1 MVRTEGPV
9 IGRGWMNE
17 GRLRIEQANRLAAEL
32 QQLRNGVVEITIAR
46 QRVTRDPAA
55 NAVYWA
61 SLVDPLARRTRYTP
75 RQIHELFKV
84 RFLPLRLLRA
94 FWQALQVVRF
104 LPLRLAVPNRF
115 GEVQAEV
122 VIGGATRGLSPV
134 RFADYCQAIE
144 AWLTD
149 DLGLTDGPDSV
160 DQAGVL

>member
-1 MVRTEGPV
+1 MLRTEGPV
-9 IGRGWMNE
+9 IGRGRMRD

-46 QRVTRDPAA
+46 QRVTRSEAA
-55 NAVYWA
+55 NAFYWA
-61 SLVDPLARRTRYTP
+61 SLVDRLAHRTLYTP

-84 RFLPLRLLRA
+84 RFLPLRL
-94 FWQALQVVRF
+94 
-104 LPLRLAVPNRF
+104 AVPNRC

-122 VIGGATRGLSPV
+122 VIGGTTRGLSPV